1 MELSQAMLSINT
13 STIPETYT
21 SVIYA
26 TSVLLKYFKSP
37 PPNYVCV
44 STSSSTK

>member
-1 MELSQAMLSINT
+1 MELSQVMLSINT
-13 STIPETYT
+13 STILETYT

-26 TSVLLKYFKSP
+26 TSVLFKDFRSQ

-44 STSSSTK
+44 STSSSAK